1 MSSVFNNVRNYLQE
15 RLQHVKR
22 EWQIYQATGASSSNM
37 TEERIQQLQDLDTRR
52 MFHTARNAFDT
63 TTNTPGPVSRITEEQ
78 RRLIYDAESDK
89 IMNALRQHDEMRSQP
104 FELFMTRPDSDPI
117 PPNRIAAPGIWQS
130 PLQFH
135 TGQIVHA
142 DPSTTSVLHP
152 DEHEDYA
159 ESYLPGDTDQGYEID
174 PTIYELYRQKA
185 HASFSHP
192 LQYGSRPTSKG
203 YFYNATYENARTI
216 IHNIKESGVPFNIHF
231 APEDRDITDTEI
243 DEYRR
248 KCNNFFD
255 QYPTLLF
262 TRNHISNRDGT
273 LKVRPVYAVDDI
285 FIIIE
290 AMLTFPALVQARKPD
305 CCIMYGLETIRGA
318 NHKLDSLAQSFSTY
332 FTIDWSGYDQRLPRA
347 ITDLFYT
354 DFLRRL
360 IVISHGY
367 QPTYEYPT
375 YPDLNEDNM
384 YDRMDKLLKW
394 LHLWYNNMTFVTAD
408 GYAYRRMYAG
418 VPSGL
423 FNTQFLD
430 SFANLYILIDGMIEF
445 GFTDEEIDSFLLFV
459 LGDDNSGMTNLS
471 LARLHE
477 FIQFLEA
484 YALTRYH
491 MVLSHTKSVITALR
505 NKIES
510 LGYQCNF
517 GLPKRD
523 IGKLVAQLIYPE
535 HKIKYHT
542 MSARAIGLAY
552 ASCAYDKTF
561 YNFCK
566 SIYNIF
572 LDYYEY
578 DEKTALNLSRFLTT
592 GQDDLTTQFS
602 WKILP
607 PFPTREE
614 IRKQISFYHGPLDYA
629 PKWNFAHFINK
640 PDVIPPS
647 SKTMYDYE
655 IEHSLRPQPAPTF
668 VAR

>member
-174 PTIYELYRQKA
+174 PTIYELLTRKYPEYLPYAQQYCRPKGTTDGTFRDFNKEQKPCPPLDSDRKEHVLKHVFKRLAIDPYLPLHFVDTQYCKLPLVTGTGYHNRYSYRQKA

-192 LQYGSRPTSKG
+192 LQYGSRPTS
-203 YFYNATYENARTI
+203 T
-216 IHNIKESGVPFNIHF
+216 
-231 APEDRDITDTEI
+231 
-243 DEYRR
+243 
-248 KCNNFFD
+248 
-255 QYPTLLF
+255 
-262 TRNHISNRDGT
+262 
-273 LKVRPVYAVDDI
+273 
-285 FIIIE
+285 
-290 AMLTFPALVQARKPD
+290 
-305 CCIMYGLETIRGA
+305 
-318 NHKLDSLAQSFSTY
+318 
-332 FTIDWSGYDQRLPRA
+332 
-347 ITDLFYT
+347 
-354 DFLRRL
+354 
-360 IVISHGY
+360 
-367 QPTYEYPT
+367 T

>member
-174 PTIYELYRQKA
+174 PTIYELLTRKYPEYLPYAQQYCRPKGTTDGTFRDFNKEQKPCPPLDSDRKEHVLKHVFKRLAIDPYLPLHFVDTQYCKLPLVTGTGYHNRYSYRQKA

-273 LKVRPVYAVDDI
+273 LKVRPVYA
-285 FIIIE
+285 
-290 AMLTFPALVQARKPD
+290 
-305 CCIMYGLETIRGA
+305 
-318 NHKLDSLAQSFSTY
+318 
-332 FTIDWSGYDQRLPRA
+332 
-347 ITDLFYT
+347 
-354 DFLRRL
+354 
-360 IVISHGY
+360 
-367 QPTYEYPT
+367 
-375 YPDLNEDNM
+375 
-384 YDRMDKLLKW
+384 
-394 LHLWYNNMTFVTAD
+394 
-408 GYAYRRMYAG
+408 
-418 VPSGL
+418 
-423 FNTQFLD
+423 
-430 SFANLYILIDGMIEF
+430 
-445 GFTDEEIDSFLLFV
+445 
-459 LGDDNSGMTNLS
+459 
-471 LARLHE
+471 
-477 FIQFLEA
+477 
-484 YALTRYH
+484 
-491 MVLSHTKSVITALR
+491 VITALR

>member
-174 PTIYELYRQKA
+174 PTIYELLTRKYPEYLPYAQQYCRPKGTTDGTFRDFNKEQKPCPPLDSDRKEHVLKHVFKRLAIDPYLPLHFVDTQYCKLPLVTGTGYHNRYSYRQKA

-347 ITDLFYT
+347 ITDLFT
-354 DFLRRL
+354 WSSPTQNQSLPLSATRSNRL
-360 IVISHGY
+360 VI
-367 QPTYEYPT
+367 
-375 YPDLNEDNM
+375 N
-384 YDRMDKLLKW
+384 
-394 LHLWYNNMTFVTAD
+394 VTLASQN
-408 GYAYRRMYAG
+408 
-418 VPSGL
+418 VTS
-423 FNTQFLD
+423 
-430 SFANLYILIDGMIEF
+430 
-445 GFTDEEIDSFLLFV
+445 V
-459 LGDDNSGMTNLS
+459 NLS
-471 LARLHE
+471 LSLS
-477 FIQFLEA
+477 ILN
-484 YALTRYH
+484 TR
-491 MVLSHTKSVITALR
+491 
-505 NKIES
+505 
-510 LGYQCNF
+510 
-517 GLPKRD
+517 
-523 IGKLVAQLIYPE
+523 
-535 HKIKYHT
+535 
-542 MSARAIGLAY
+542 
-552 ASCAYDKTF
+552 
-561 YNFCK
+561 
-566 SIYNIF
+566 
-572 LDYYEY
+572 
-578 DEKTALNLSRFLTT
+578 
-592 GQDDLTTQFS
+592 
-602 WKILP
+602 
-607 PFPTREE
+607 
-614 IRKQISFYHGPLDYA
+614 
-629 PKWNFAHFINK
+629 
-640 PDVIPPS
+640 
-647 SKTMYDYE
+647 
-655 IEHSLRPQPAPTF
+655 
-668 VAR
+668 